1 MLIGSKKA
9 VVKFKWY
16 IICMS
21 CLKFLSMEVYLSM
34 SVLTTET
41 NYIKLL
47 IYAIVGLDYNTIN
60 NIGDV

>member
-1 MLIGSKKA
+1 
-9 VVKFKWY
+9 
-16 IICMS
+16 
-21 CLKFLSMEVYLSM
+21 MEVYLSM